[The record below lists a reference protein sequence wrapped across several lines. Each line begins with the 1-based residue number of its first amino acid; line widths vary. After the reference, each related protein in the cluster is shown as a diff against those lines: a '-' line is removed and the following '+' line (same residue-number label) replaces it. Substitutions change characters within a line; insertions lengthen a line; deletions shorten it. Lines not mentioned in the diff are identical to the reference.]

1 MCDKL
6 DFFLIFS
13 YFHLLKIVWQC
24 MQTIAS
30 FFIKKG
36 EEKVHNCF
44 KLGRRCFL
52 VVWVDHFYSG
62 GRGVLGVGFLG
73 RNLRIVSILSGP

>member
-1 MCDKL
+1 
-6 DFFLIFS
+6 
-13 YFHLLKIVWQC
+13 
-24 MQTIAS
+24 MQTISS

-44 KLGRRCFL
+44 KLGRRCFV
-52 VVWVDHFYSG
+52 VVWVDHFYSLWG

-73 RNLRIVSILSGP
+73 RNLRIVSIVSGPELTKNNFKFLTKRKQ